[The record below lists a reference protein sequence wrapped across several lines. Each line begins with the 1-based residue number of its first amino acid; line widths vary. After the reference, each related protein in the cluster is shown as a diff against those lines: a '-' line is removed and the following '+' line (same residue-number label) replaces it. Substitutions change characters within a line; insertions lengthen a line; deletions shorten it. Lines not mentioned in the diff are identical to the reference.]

1 MTLSIRLAATG
12 LGLSWGLALALTGV
26 AAAQTGDAGYC
37 QALASKYQ
45 RYVVGTSGAG
55 KMATPNVA
63 VETAATRCGSDA
75 VGSISVLEKALTD
88 ARIDL
93 PPRS

>member
-1 MTLSIRLAATG
+1 MTFSIRLAATG
-12 LGLSWGLALALTGV
+12 LGWGLTLALSGV
-26 AAAQTGDAGYC
+26 ASAQTGDTGYC

-45 RYVVGTSGAG
+45 RYVVGTSGSG
-55 KMATPNVA
+55 KMATPNVS
-63 VETAATRCGSDA
+63 VETASAKCGSNPA
-75 VGSISVLEKALTD
+75 GSIPVLEKALTD